1 MAQNPSS
8 HPTVLATQVATLEQE
23 IGILL
28 KDLTCE
34 TYRCDAQAEL
44 LYHRDTLLTGEHTSF

>member
-1 MAQNPSS
+1 M
-8 HPTVLATQVATLEQE
+8 ATLEQE